1 MASFDRKT
9 MLLIIEELNEKR
21 QAGIKNATKL
31 TNARMV
37 SAILAATDNGRDL
50 KKLSKQARGVIESM
64 AATDELEETPE
75 SEQEPANVPASDEG
89 MEQTEVQSDELEETP
104 ESEQEPA
111 DLTSREAMNL
121 AALDMNDVMG
131 LEPGIDINM
140 DDVMFMKAFV
150 KASEM
155 ATGTDNF
162 KDFTWRVLEA
172 NDLGP
177 ERVLAKPIDRATLQQ
192 QLKKP
197 KPVEKTKPAK
207 KPMKKSSA
215 GLGVIGT
222 IRKFVA
228 DKAASEDSTFT
239 LAQILDHLKAT
250 FPDKSEDGMMAT
262 VRTQV
267 PGRVRK
273 ELGYSFEKI
282 EPSKFKVSAPAE

>member
-64 AATDELEETPE
+64 AA
-75 SEQEPANVPASDEG
+75 
-89 MEQTEVQSDELEETP
+89 
-104 ESEQEPA
+104 A
-111 DLTSREAMNL
+111 DLTSREAMNI

-140 DDVMFMKAFV
+140 DDAMFMKAFV